1 MYEGDVSQSILQ
13 NPEKILREF
22 DFREKPHAK
31 IIKEIAT
38 FYKAYFKVFGIPE
51 NEYSTSGSEETFC
64 FSVRKDHAD
73 FIAEGLYYYLMKKKE
88 DYFKGFKSEMM

>member
-64 FSVRKDHAD
+64 FSVRQRSCRLYCGRALLLPHEK
-73 FIAEGLYYYLMKKKE
+73 EGGLL
-88 DYFKGFKSEMM
+88 